1 MKSVKKKKTKSI
13 FRIINDEIHLWLGLI
28 SGIIVFI
35 VSITGCFYA
44 FEREIKDAIE
54 PWRFVEQE
62 NKLFVPPSVLIDTAA
77 VYMPNYT
84 PTGLTYANKNG
95 AAAVGYSYMVDNK
108 PNFSVVFMNP
118 YSGKFIKKQ
127 HTMGANEFDFF
138 TFIINGHKSLW
149 LPEKIGRPIVGI
161 GTLLFIVLLISGI
174 VMWWPKRWNKANLN
188 KSFKIKWKASFKRVN
203 YDLHNVLGFYKI
215 DCSK

>member
-77 VYMPNYT
+77 VYMDLLYL
-84 PTGLTYANKNG
+84 TG
-95 AAAVGYSYMVDNK
+95 
-108 PNFSVVFMNP
+108 
-118 YSGKFIKKQ
+118 Q
-127 HTMGANEFDFF
+127 
-138 TFIINGHKSLW
+138 
-149 LPEKIGRPIVGI
+149 
-161 GTLLFIVLLISGI
+161 
-174 VMWWPKRWNKANLN
+174 
-188 KSFKIKWKASFKRVN
+188 
-203 YDLHNVLGFYKI
+203 
-215 DCSK
+215 